1 MEEAGGLIWRQRLS
15 AEGWQ
20 QERAFFP
27 VRQGRNKCALLLFGP
42 GLRDE
47 GRAIQVLS
55 SNPPIPANL
64 EVLGR
69 DYGIGGF
76 PFREWLKGH
85 QQGEDN
91 LIYLIPAGPGYGGRE

>member
-1 MEEAGGLIWRQRLS
+1 MEEAGGLIWRQCLS

-27 VRQGRNKCALLLFGP
+27 GRQGRNKCALLLFGP

-47 GRAIQVLS
+47 GRVIQVLS
-55 SNPPIPANL
+55 SNPPIPADL

-69 DYGIGGF
+69 DYGTRGVL
-76 PFREWLKGH
+76 FREWLKGH
-85 QQGEDN
+85 QEEDN
-91 LIYLIPAGPGYGGRE
+91 LIHLVPAGPGYGGRE